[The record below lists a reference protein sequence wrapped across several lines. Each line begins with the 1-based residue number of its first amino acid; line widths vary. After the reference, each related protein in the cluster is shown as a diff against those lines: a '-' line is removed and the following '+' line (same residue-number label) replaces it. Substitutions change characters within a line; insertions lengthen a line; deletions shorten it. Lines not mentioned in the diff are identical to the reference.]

1 MNGDLPSAL
10 QVSTIKDVENMEIRT
25 EVLDPI
31 TITQTQAVFQIP
43 KTGILDGGSMV
54 QLGVEGSS
62 DLFFPLNTGIHGL
75 VKSCQLK
82 VGGKVLASN
91 SDYAHYTTMTRQFE
105 TPEHRAF
112 VDMVKSGAC
121 GDRWAETESGRIGY
135 RDLESVLDSGTPA
148 DSTSDV
154 PEFIRPTTDSSTT
167 PLFSVPLSTLIP
179 MMRSR
184 TLPLMA
190 LKEHVYIEIQFN
202 TQTVAGDVGK
212 ICCLKEGSGASP
224 AVSVSTSNVK
234 FISDHLYYTDERMDE
249 VVQRSLSEDGLSV
262 LYEDLITT
270 FADVPALVPAAGTTT
285 PQKVERQIA
294 VSGKT
299 VRNIMVAEKETG
311 QTSAV
316 LGDYFST
323 DLIIPTSYNFR
334 INDQRIYDRDVV
346 APPRKYTELGDVM
359 GKPLMVPNQLYSFD
373 ADSDK
378 QDVPT
383 QSVNQNSVYIGKI
396 EGHQLPNAASAD
408 QTNDVRATSA
418 YVGYDATTSGFNVLG
433 NGVKVGVKPILIQ
446 RTYTRQRD
454 STTDDPTNKGVLHQ
468 STARQMRIYTGVERV
483 YNIRQGEI
491 TISA

>member
-1 MNGDLPSAL
+1 MSATNQSLPSAL
-10 QVSTIKDVENMEIRT
+10 QMSTVPSIDNMNIKT

-54 QLGVEGSS
+54 QLGVEAHP

-75 VKSCQLK
+75 VKSCFLK

-91 SDYAHYTTMTRQFE
+91 DDYAHYTTMTRQFE
-105 TPEHRAF
+105 SPEHRAF

-154 PEFIRPTTDSSTT
+154 PEFIRPTLDSSTT

-184 TLPLMA
+184 TMPLMA
-190 LKEHVYIEIQFN
+190 LKEHVYIELQFH
-202 TQTVAGDVGK
+202 TQTAAGDIGT
-212 ICCLKEGSGASP
+212 ICCRKEGSTASP
-224 AVSVSTSNVK
+224 AVAVSTSNIK

-249 VVQRSLSEDGLSV
+249 VVQRSLSDGGLSI

-270 FADVPALVPAAGTTT
+270 FSDVPALAAPAGQVL

-294 VSGKT
+294 VSGRT
-299 VRNIMVAEKETG
+299 VRNIMVAEKEVG
-311 QTSAV
+311 HKSVV
-316 LGDYFST
+316 LGDYVST
-323 DLIIPTSYNFR
+323 DLIIPSSYNFR

-346 APPRKYTELGDVM
+346 APPRKYTELSGVM
-359 GKPLMVPNQLYSFD
+359 GKPLMVPNQMYSFD

-378 QDVPT
+378 QEQPT
-383 QSVNQNSVYIGKI
+383 QKLNQNSVYIGKI
-396 EGHQLPNAASAD
+396 EGHQLPGAD
-408 QTNDVRATSA
+408 MADVSNDIRATSS
-418 YVGYDATTSGFNVLG
+418 YIGYDATTSGFNVLG
-433 NGVKVGVKPILIQ
+433 NGIRVGVKPILIQ
-446 RTYTRQRD
+446 KTYQRQA
-454 STTDDPTNKGVLHQ
+454 DDGTEVLRQ
-468 STARQMRIYTGVERV
+468 EGARQMRIYTGVERM
-483 YNIRQGEI
+483 YNIQNGEI
-491 TISA
+491 TITA